1 MSQIKLKPS
10 SILSVQIQN
19 YGDNFSFL
27 VNDEEFKTSL
37 LAADLLSSNISR
49 IHQVDPTFDTIK
61 INTQHKGHFSNIL
74 SLINFEPTNIPDN
87 ELPFIYEVLD
97 QIGTE
102 SFEIPQSKE
111 SLKITLDNAFE
122 LIQNHEKFPNL
133 FSKQLESEIQFVSSH
148 FFEVSENRKEEF
160 LNLKLTTIQKILSND
175 KLLLKDEDELIE
187 FINYLNT
194 KDSNK
199 FLFLYETVLFS
210 NVSSAKM
217 KDFVS
222 IFDFNNMTYEI
233 WNNLAGRLTN
243 EIQLKSQFEPS
254 KRYKK
259 INKKPKGIKFEYKS
273 DKEFSGIVK
282 YLKDKTSNQIEN
294 EIKVTFSSNCE
305 SYGSPIDI
313 FNYEN
318 KSKGFC
324 SQNNPNSWIC
334 FDFIKQKIVLTDCQ
348 IKSWDWTENWNPKS
362 FTIEGSLDN
371 NSWDVLDEQ
380 KNCPY
385 LKDNLVVHRFTV
397 SNQTSKEYR
406 YIRFRQT
413 DKNWVNNDYFSFK
426 RIEFYGELI

>member
-1 MSQIKLKPS
+1 M
-10 SILSVQIQN
+10 
-19 YGDNFSFL
+19 
-27 VNDEEFKTSL
+27 
-37 LAADLLSSNISR
+37 R
-49 IHQVDPTFDTIK
+49 
-61 INTQHKGHFSNIL
+61 
-74 SLINFEPTNIPDN
+74 LINFEPTNIPDN

-102 SFEIPQSKE
+102 SFEIPQSNE

-133 FSKQLESEIQFVSSH
+133 FSKQLDSEIQFVSSH
-148 FFEVSENRKEEF
+148 FFEVSESRKEEF

-199 FLFLYETVLFS
+199 FLFLYETVLFP

-259 INKKPKGIKFEYKS
+259 NK
-273 DKEFSGIVK
+273 
-282 YLKDKTSNQIEN
+282 
-294 EIKVTFSSNCE
+294 
-305 SYGSPIDI
+305 
-313 FNYEN
+313 
-318 KSKGFC
+318 
-324 SQNNPNSWIC
+324 
-334 FDFIKQKIVLTDCQ
+334 
-348 IKSWDWTENWNPKS
+348 
-362 FTIEGSLDN
+362 
-371 NSWDVLDEQ
+371 
-380 KNCPY
+380 
-385 LKDNLVVHRFTV
+385 
-397 SNQTSKEYR
+397 
-406 YIRFRQT
+406 
-413 DKNWVNNDYFSFK
+413 
-426 RIEFYGELI
+426 